1 MTTTEEEIDLVNR
14 AVEGDPGALQAVI
27 RLWGPR
33 VRRFAGRLCPATE
46 VLDAVQETLII
57 LAERIGTLRAAE
69 ALTSWSFQVVKRQCL
84 KAFSQLRRDTA
95 LARTLGVLDD
105 DPRKQDPSRQL
116 LIGELGRVLSILPRT
131 DSEIITLRDLEGL
144 SSREAAQR
152 LGVVESVV
160 KSRLHRARTRLR
172 RMMLAS
178 PLVKSIQK
186 V

>member
-1 MTTTEEEIDLVNR
+1 MTATEQELDLVNQ
-14 AVEGDPGALQAVI
+14 AVAGDPEALQAVI

-46 VLDAVQETLII
+46 VLDAVQETLFI
-57 LAERIGTLRAAE
+57 LADRIGTLRAAE

-95 LARTLGVLDD
+95 LARTLGVMDE
-105 DPRKQDPSRQL
+105 DPASQEPSRQL

-131 DSEIITLRDLEGL
+131 DSEILTLRDLEGL

-152 LGVVESVV
+152 LGVVESVI

-172 RMMLAS
+172 KMMLAS
-178 PLVKSIQK
+178 PLVRSVQGI
-186 V
+186 